1 MSVSSLDAGKCS
13 KLRTVKTILLPQGWT
28 VGTLDE
34 FETPMRLLAERAGIF
49 TYAVEYHLS
58 PEVKWPTAL
67 DEGEFVVRWL
77 IEHAAERG
85 VDSNKASPAFI
96 SLAES

>member
-1 MSVSSLDAGKCS
+1 M
-13 KLRTVKTILLPQGWT
+13 
-28 VGTLDE
+28 GTLDE

-85 VDSNKASPAFI
+85 VDSNKASPAFLYF
-96 SLAES
+96 SSRFLMAQVAVRMAYDLAPASDNRS